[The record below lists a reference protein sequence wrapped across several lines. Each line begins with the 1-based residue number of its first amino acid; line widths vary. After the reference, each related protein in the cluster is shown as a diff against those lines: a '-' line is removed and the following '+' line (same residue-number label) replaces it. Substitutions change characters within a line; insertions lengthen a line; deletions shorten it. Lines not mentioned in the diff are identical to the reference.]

1 MVADIEI
8 AQNTPMRPIVD
19 VAADLGLT
27 RDDLV
32 RKGDYIAKVRVA
44 AVDRARKARQGKL
57 VLVTGT
63 TPTRYGEGKTLTTV
77 GLGQALHRIG
87 TKAIIAV
94 REPSLGPVF
103 GTKGGATG
111 GGHSQVLPM
120 EEINLHFTGDIHA
133 VGAANNLIA
142 AVMDAHLFHGNVL
155 DLDPTRVLFPRC
167 LDMNDRQLRNI
178 VTGLGGPKH
187 GVPREDGF
195 IITAASEVM
204 AILCLTE
211 GIHDLKARLERIVV
225 AFDRR
230 EHPAR
235 VGDLYVHGAAAIL
248 LKDALMPNLVQT
260 LEGTPALVHG
270 GPFAN
275 IAHGHSSVLADRLA
289 LGLGDVVVTEA
300 GFGSDLG
307 GEKFVDLVCRQSGL
321 RPDAAVLV
329 VSVRALKHHGGV
341 KKKDLALEDLKA
353 LRAGFANLDAHLKIL
368 QTLGMMP
375 VVAVNR
381 FATDTDREVDAI
393 VHHAQDLGIRAAPHT
408 CHRDGGAGGEELA
421 RLVLEAT
428 NLSTHGVR
436 FVYKDEDPFEEKVA
450 KVASS
455 IYGAADVKYDAAA
468 LDDLERL
475 KDAELDGL
483 PVCIA
488 KTQLSLSDD
497 EHALGAPTGW
507 MLEVRGIRPS
517 AGAGFLVVLAGD
529 IMRMP
534 GLGEEPAALSM
545 DIDDEG
551 RVKGLFLLNVATLNV
566 PITAVPAVIARRATV
581 QPTPPK
587 FILGGMLMLV
597 AAPFALIA
605 VAFIVPRFG
614 LFFLALAFLNIVA
627 LNAAAAWL
635 VRRLVSGAPRFPWP
649 RV

>member
-77 GLGQALHRIG
+77 GLGQALNRIG

-248 LKDALMPNLVQT
+248 LNDALMPNLVQT

-341 KKKDLALEDLKA
+341 KKKDLALEDLKG
-353 LRAGFANLDAHLKIL
+353 LKAGFANLDAHLRIL

-551 RVKGLFLLNVATLNV
+551 RVKGLF
-566 PITAVPAVIARRATV
+566 
-581 QPTPPK
+581 
-587 FILGGMLMLV
+587 
-597 AAPFALIA
+597 
-605 VAFIVPRFG
+605 
-614 LFFLALAFLNIVA
+614 
-627 LNAAAAWL
+627 
-635 VRRLVSGAPRFPWP
+635 
-649 RV
+649 

>member
-1 MVADIEI
+1 MPTSPLSGQMVADIEI
-8 AQNTPMRPIVD
+8 AQRVTMRPIVD
-19 VAADLGLT
+19 VAAGLGLG
-27 RDDLV
+27 RDDLIL
-32 RKGDYIAKVRVA
+32 KGDYIAKVRLA

-77 GLGQALHRIG
+77 GLGQALNRIG

-111 GGHSQVLPM
+111 GGHAQVLTM
-120 EEINLHFTGDIHA
+120 EDVNLHFTGDIHA

-142 AVMDAHLFHGNVL
+142 AVMDAHLFHGNAL
-155 DLDPTRVLFPRC
+155 DIDPTRVLFPRC

-211 GIHDLKARLERIVV
+211 GIPDLKARLERIVV

-230 EHPAR
+230 EHPVS

-260 LEGTPALVHG
+260 LEGTPAFVHG

-341 KKKDLALEDLKA
+341 RKKDLGLEDLKG
-353 LRAGFANLDAHLKIL
+353 LGIGFANLDAHLKIL
-368 QTLGMMP
+368 QTLGMTP

-393 VHHAQDLGIRAAPHT
+393 IDHCQDLGARAAPHT
-408 CHRDGGAGGEELA
+408 CHRDGGAGGEDLA
-421 RLVLEAT
+421 RLVLKAT
-428 NLSTHGVR
+428 NASTHAVR
-436 FVYKDEDPFEEKVA
+436 LVYKDEDPFEEKVA

-455 IYGAADVKYDAAA
+455 IYGAANVKYDAAA

-475 KDAELDGL
+475 KDAGLDAL
-483 PVCIA
+483 PICIA

-497 EHALGAPTGW
+497 DRLLADLEGAVGSGNVRLLGQ
-507 MLEVRGIRPS
+507 RGAS
-517 AGAGFLVVLAGD
+517 A
-529 IMRMP
+529 
-534 GLGEEPAALSM
+534 
-545 DIDDEG
+545 
-551 RVKGLFLLNVATLNV
+551 
-566 PITAVPAVIARRATV
+566 RAET
-581 QPTPPK
+581 
-587 FILGGMLMLV
+587 
-597 AAPFALIA
+597 
-605 VAFIVPRFG
+605 
-614 LFFLALAFLNIVA
+614 
-627 LNAAAAWL
+627 
-635 VRRLVSGAPRFPWP
+635 
-649 RV
+649 

>member
-8 AQNTPMRPIVD
+8 AQGTAMRPIVD
-19 VAADLGLT
+19 VAAGLGLVK
-27 RDDLV
+27 DDLIL
-32 RKGDYIAKVRVA
+32 KGDYIAKVRLA

-77 GLGQALHRIG
+77 GLGQALNRIG

-111 GGHSQVLPM
+111 GGQSQVLPM
-120 EEINLHFTGDIHA
+120 EDINLHFTGDIHA

-142 AVMDAHLFHGNVL
+142 AVMDAHLFHGNAL
-155 DLDPTRVLFPRC
+155 DIDPTRVLFPRC

-211 GIHDLKARLERIVV
+211 GIHDLKARLERIIV

-230 EHPAR
+230 EHP
-235 VGDLYVHGAAAIL
+235 
-248 LKDALMPNLVQT
+248 
-260 LEGTPALVHG
+260 
-270 GPFAN
+270 
-275 IAHGHSSVLADRLA
+275 
-289 LGLGDVVVTEA
+289 
-300 GFGSDLG
+300 
-307 GEKFVDLVCRQSGL
+307 
-321 RPDAAVLV
+321 

-341 KKKDLALEDLKA
+341 KKKDLAREDLKA
-353 LRAGFANLDAHLKIL
+353 LTLGFANLDAHLKIL
-368 QTLGMMP
+368 QTLGMTP
-375 VVAVNR
+375 VIAVNR
-381 FATDTDREVDAI
+381 FVSDTDREVDAI
-393 VHHAQDLGIRAAPHT
+393 VDHGRDFGVRAAPHT
-408 CHRDGGAGGEELA
+408 CHEDGGAGGEELA

-428 NLSTHGVR
+428 RASARGVR
-436 FVYKDEDPFEEKVA
+436 FAYKDEDSLKEKVA
-450 KVASS
+450 KVATS
-455 IYGAADVKYDAAA
+455 IYGADDVKYDAAA

-475 KDAELDGL
+475 KDAGLDGL

-497 EHALGAPTGW
+497 ERALGAPSGW
-507 MLEVRGIRPS
+507 TLEVRGIRPS

-545 DIDDEG
+545 DIDDSG
-551 RVKGLFLLNVATLNV
+551 RIKGLF
-566 PITAVPAVIARRATV
+566 
-581 QPTPPK
+581 
-587 FILGGMLMLV
+587 
-597 AAPFALIA
+597 
-605 VAFIVPRFG
+605 
-614 LFFLALAFLNIVA
+614 
-627 LNAAAAWL
+627 
-635 VRRLVSGAPRFPWP
+635 
-649 RV
+649 

>member
-27 RDDLV
+27 RDDLG
-32 RKGDYIAKVRVA
+32 RKGDYIARVRVA

-77 GLGQALHRIG
+77 GLGQALNRIG

-211 GIHDLKARLERIVV
+211 GIHDLKGR
-225 AFDRR
+225 
-230 EHPAR
+230 
-235 VGDLYVHGAAAIL
+235 
-248 LKDALMPNLVQT
+248 K
-260 LEGTPALVHG
+260 
-270 GPFAN
+270 
-275 IAHGHSSVLADRLA
+275 
-289 LGLGDVVVTEA
+289 
-300 GFGSDLG
+300 
-307 GEKFVDLVCRQSGL
+307 
-321 RPDAAVLV
+321 
-329 VSVRALKHHGGV
+329 
-341 KKKDLALEDLKA
+341 
-353 LRAGFANLDAHLKIL
+353 AGFANLDAHLRIL

-436 FVYKDEDPFEEKVA
+436 FVYKDEDPSAEKVA

-455 IYGAADVKYDAAA
+455 IFVAADVKYDAAA

-488 KTQLSLSDD
+488 KTQLSLSD
-497 EHALGAPTGW
+497 
-507 MLEVRGIRPS
+507 
-517 AGAGFLVVLAGD
+517 
-529 IMRMP
+529 
-534 GLGEEPAALSM
+534 
-545 DIDDEG
+545 
-551 RVKGLFLLNVATLNV
+551 
-566 PITAVPAVIARRATV
+566 
-581 QPTPPK
+581 
-587 FILGGMLMLV
+587 
-597 AAPFALIA
+597 
-605 VAFIVPRFG
+605 
-614 LFFLALAFLNIVA
+614 
-627 LNAAAAWL
+627 
-635 VRRLVSGAPRFPWP
+635 
-649 RV
+649 

>member
-1 MVADIEI
+1 
-8 AQNTPMRPIVD
+8 
-19 VAADLGLT
+19 
-27 RDDLV
+27 
-32 RKGDYIAKVRVA
+32 
-44 AVDRARKARQGKL
+44 
-57 VLVTGT
+57 
-63 TPTRYGEGKTLTTV
+63 GEGKTLTTV
-77 GLGQALHRIG
+77 GLGQALNRIG
-87 TKAIIAV
+87 TKAIVAV

-142 AVMDAHLFHGNVL
+142 AIMDAHLFHGNVL

-167 LDMNDRQLRNI
+167 LDMNARQLRNI

-187 GVPREDGF
+187 RVPREDGF

-230 EHPAR
+230 EHPVR

-260 LEGTPALVHG
+260 LEGTPAFVHG

-289 LGLGDVVVTEA
+289 LGLGDLVVTEA

-341 KKKDLALEDLKA
+341 KKKDLAREDLKA
-353 LRAGFANLDAHLKIL
+353 LTLGFANLDAHLKIL
-368 QTLGMMP
+368 QTLGMTP
-375 VVAVNR
+375 VIAVNR
-381 FATDTDREVDAI
+381 FVSDTNREVDAI
-393 VHHAQDLGIRAAPHT
+393 VDHGRDFGVRAAPHT
-408 CHRDGGAGGEELA
+408 CHEDGGAGGEEL
-421 RLVLEAT
+421 RP
-428 NLSTHGVR
+428 R
-436 FVYKDEDPFEEKVA
+436 
-450 KVASS
+450 
-455 IYGAADVKYDAAA
+455 
-468 LDDLERL
+468 
-475 KDAELDGL
+475 
-483 PVCIA
+483 
-488 KTQLSLSDD
+488 
-497 EHALGAPTGW
+497 ALGAPSGW
-507 MLEVRGIRPS
+507 TLEVRGIRPS

-545 DIDDEG
+545 DIDDSG
-551 RVKGLFLLNVATLNV
+551 RIKGLF
-566 PITAVPAVIARRATV
+566 
-581 QPTPPK
+581 
-587 FILGGMLMLV
+587 
-597 AAPFALIA
+597 
-605 VAFIVPRFG
+605 
-614 LFFLALAFLNIVA
+614 
-627 LNAAAAWL
+627 
-635 VRRLVSGAPRFPWP
+635 
-649 RV
+649 